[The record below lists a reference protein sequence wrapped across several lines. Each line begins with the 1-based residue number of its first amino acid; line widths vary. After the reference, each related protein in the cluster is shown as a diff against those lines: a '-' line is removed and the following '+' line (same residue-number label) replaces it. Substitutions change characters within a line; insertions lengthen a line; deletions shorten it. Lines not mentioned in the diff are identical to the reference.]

1 MRLEMFRYWLF
12 FLGIMCMLSGT
23 PLFADMLSVYV
34 DYKPLKTEYVIVFDE
49 VFVPADEAIELL
61 KEKITYDPNT
71 LWISIGTKEIPQK
84 GLTVKDRV
92 FLPLKALVREIGYV
106 MEMDSE
112 QNRLNIDT
120 SRKVSAPQ
128 AAPAAGGSPAT
139 GGQAGRRPRRGVAIT
154 LFQEDPILN
163 VLEQVTALRVY
174 ADVKNERVRPVEN
187 VRAHCIFSYP
197 KGDVFRDDVVT
208 IERMEPGEV
217 RRVVFYSIN
226 PLTTGRLEY
235 ELKVLVEK
243 PVPKE
248 VVR

>member
-1 MRLEMFRYWLF
+1 MKIRVIRSCVV
-12 FLGIMCMLSGT
+12 FLGILYILAGT

-34 DYKPLKTEYVIVFDE
+34 DHTPLKTEYVIVFDE
-49 VFVPADEAIELL
+49 IYIPADEAVELL

-92 FLPLKALVREIGYV
+92 FLPLKALVREIGYI

-112 QNRLNIDT
+112 KNRLNIDT
-120 SRKVSAPQ
+120 SRKVSASQPSSTT
-128 AAPAAGGSPAT
+128 PGSSST
-139 GGQAGRRPRRGVAIT
+139 GGPTDRKPRRGVVIT
-154 LFQEDPILN
+154 LFQEDPIVN
-163 VLEQVTALRVY
+163 VLEQVTALRIY
-174 ADVKNERVRPVEN
+174 ADVKNERVRPVQN
-187 VRAHCIFSYP
+187 VKAHCVFSYP

-208 IERMEPGEV
+208 IDRMEPGEV
-217 RRVVFYSIN
+217 KRVVFYSIN

-235 ELKVLVEK
+235 ELKVRVEK